1 MGTGEAGPSWSK
13 VGPPE
18 EEQPKGNSPERVSVY
33 PTVRIKR
40 PTTTQSGN
48 VWVRMPQ
55 AAPPPRRRRRRRR
68 VNWARRFGVVAVVT
82 LLLGGVFWVLASPI
96 FHTLFGGQTEPGEE
110 APVVKKDA
118 LPPEPMTPA
127 LSFAGF
133 NPGSI
138 ITDEQFFDTG
148 ALSEEG
154 IAEFIAEWNEGCR
167 TGVDGTPCLA
177 EYVTASPS
185 FEPDQYCP
193 AGFEGAEEDTAA
205 SIIHKAA
212 MSCGIN
218 PQVLLTTLQ
227 KEQGLITAS
236 GLRLNEGRY
245 TIAMGYAC
253 PDSSNCDEQYFGFAT
268 QVYYAARQMRVYE
281 QNPYKYMARPYENIY
296 VPYAPEDSCGGET
309 IYIENL
315 ATSNLYN
322 YTPYQPN
329 QNALER
335 VGGPCAS
342 VGNLNFYAYFNAW
355 FG

>member
-1 MGTGEAGPSWSK
+1 MPDRPDT
-13 VGPPE
+13 GPPD
-18 EEQPKGNSPERVSVY
+18 EQRLNAAHPERVSVY

-40 PTTTQSGN
+40 PTAPQADN
-48 VWVRMPQ
+48 VWVKLPQ
-55 AAPPPRRRRRRRR
+55 AAPVPQRRKPKRHST
-68 VNWARRFGVVAVVT
+68 WARRFGLVVVGT
-82 LLLGGVFWVLASPI
+82 LALGGLFWMLASPI
-96 FHTLFGGQTEPGEE
+96 FNALFSKGESE
-110 APVVKKDA
+110 ETAQVVKRET
-118 LPPEPMTPA
+118 LPPEPITPA

-133 NPGSI
+133 NPGNI
-138 ITDEQFFDTG
+138 ISDEKFFDVE
-148 ALSEEG
+148 ALSEQG
-154 IAEFIAEWNEGCR
+154 IADFIAEWNEGCR

-177 EYVTASPS
+177 DYIAASPS
-185 FEPDQYCP
+185 FPPDQYCP
-193 AGFEGAEEDTAA
+193 SGFEGAEDDTAA
-205 SIIHKAA
+205 SIIYKASR
-212 MSCGIN
+212 SCGIN

-253 PDSSNCDEQYFGFAT
+253 PDSSNCDEEYFGFAT

-281 QNPYKYMARPYENIY
+281 QNPYRYMARPYENIFI
-296 VPYAPEDSCGGET
+296 PFAPEDSCGGET
-309 IYIENL
+309 IYLENL